1 MTGADDIVIQLPIGA
16 LFAASVTIF
25 LAFIAGLIW
34 LIRLEGRVN
43 LRDALCNAQET
54 KTTSL
59 ETRILEEISGMRGE
73 FRADMNKIFDRLDGK
88 QDKQK

>member
-1 MTGADDIVIQLPIGA
+1 MAAESIVVQIPIGA
-16 LFAASVTIF
+16 LVTASVTIF

-43 LRDALCNAQET
+43 LRDALCNAQDLRT
-54 KTTSL
+54 SSL
-59 ETRILEEISGMRGE
+59 ENRILEELAGMRGE
-73 FRADMNKIFDRLDGK
+73 FRNDLNKIFDRLEAK